1 MKRWI
6 ALSLLLLFTV
16 AFAVNP
22 VLALQKAAEGE
33 PQTICP
39 VMGGAIDKNVYVDYQ
54 GKRVYFCC
62 ESCKEQ
68 FMQEP
73 EKYMEKLEAQGVTLE
88 KSPVQ

>member
-6 ALSLLLLFTV
+6 ALSLLLLFT
-16 AFAVNP
+16 AALAVNP
-22 VLALQKAAEGE
+22 VLASQKAAQGE

-39 VMGGAIDKNVYVDYQ
+39 VMGGVIDKNVYVDYQ

-88 KSPVQ
+88 KSPVR